1 MSELYYGDNLDVL
14 RAHVADESVDLIY
27 LDPPFNSNADYNLL
41 FRQDERKSAA
51 QIRAFSDTWRWDD
64 SAENAYAEIM
74 RGGGDVALVVESLR
88 KMLGENPM
96 MAYLAMMSIRLVE
109 LHRAL
114 KNSGS
119 IYLHCDSTASHY
131 IKIVMDRIFGVKNF
145 RNEIVWCY
153 RKWTNAAR
161 RLQKNHDTLFFY
173 SKSED
178 FYFNKLFSA
187 DAPQSKKYARGWDVN
202 CVGGVR
208 QLIVYDEEKA
218 RHKIESGDYDR
229 LVHREGKTE
238 VALSDWWEIS
248 TINSQSK
255 ERLGYPTQKPM
266 ALLERIIEISSEK
279 GDLVLDPF
287 CGCGTAI
294 HAAQKLKRRWIGID
308 VTHLAI
314 NVVVSRLD
322 QFSPAPKYRIYGI
335 PASFEEA
342 KRLADGNKFEFEAW
356 AVARIPNII
365 PNQKQVGDRGI
376 DGVGRFRL
384 GEKTYAKALAQVK
397 AGRHV
402 GPAAVR
408 DFRGTM
414 ERDEADFGVFIVM
427 ANASITPA
435 MKTEALQAGRFKNDE
450 GLFKFDVPKIQIW
463 SIEDHFDGRPPKL
476 PIPS

>member
-74 RGGGDVALVVESLR
+74 RGGGDIALVVESLR

-173 SKSED
+173 GKSED
-178 FYFNKLFSA
+178 FYFNRPFSA

-202 CVGGVR
+202 RVDGVR
-208 QLIVYDEEKA
+208 QLIVYDEEKPATKSKAAITTASSTAKGKPKLRCRIGGRFRPLTRSRKSGSAIRRKSRWLFWSASSKSRAKKEILCWILFAVAA
-218 RHKIESGDYDR
+218 RPFTPPKNSSG
-229 LVHREGKTE
+229 VG
-238 VALSDWWEIS
+238 
-248 TINSQSK
+248 
-255 ERLGYPTQKPM
+255 
-266 ALLERIIEISSEK
+266 
-279 GDLVLDPF
+279 
-287 CGCGTAI
+287 
-294 HAAQKLKRRWIGID
+294 IGID